1 MPKKILLLSNPRHG
15 TTFLLNCLN
24 ANPDIKMCYELMS
37 LNSTQGPNQYC
48 DCFSLIMKDNLL
60 TKEELLEEFS
70 NRFSNE
76 YSYINNLVDKLDS
89 IKNVR
94 YVGFKIF
101 AQQLFFDQVSNHIN
115 LKNLLNKFDKVIFL
129 DRDMTS
135 TAFSWLNARQYG
147 YSLSDRKNKNP
158 NIVANKQE
166 TIDIVRETIK
176 KHQIF
181 NAAHE
186 YLDQNNI
193 PYLDLTYNKLGE
205 SSVCLS
211 KFLDTDINIDSNFDP
226 GGNNYSKFLSNNKH
240 LSQNISNI
248 DKLKKINDSPKPRK
262 LHNSSI
268 RQNNRLEAINILHTG
283 GETEL
288 ETQHLCDQISNS
300 LKASDSDKKLAK
312 NIDINIIL
320 SPNSPCS
327 FLDSQIVLL
336 KKYFTNVNFI
346 FLKIPKNQD
355 FYYNDISDIDRS
367 DINLDYGLKSGPNI
381 VFFHILPEMKK
392 YNTCLFLELDCY
404 LKQGWLTSITN
415 YTKHCGNFWISG
427 AAYYGKQILSDPNL
441 LLNHHINGG
450 TCLYNTGNTNFQIFI
465 EWSKNIF
472 HILVEETLTLP
483 YDYLIPYLYL
493 IYAQY
498 PDGDQWRIVNAAKQN
513 YLYNNLISNLSLQ
526 NDINTDL
533 GSVPGCIIHKKI
545 Q

>member
-37 LNSTQGPNQYC
+37 LNNIQGPNQYC
-48 DCFSLIMKDNLL
+48 DCFSVIMKDDFS
-60 TKEELLEEFS
+60 TKEELEKEFS
-70 NRFSNE
+70 NRFLNE
-76 YSYINNLVDKLDS
+76 YLYINNLIDKLDS

-101 AQQLFFDQVSNHIN
+101 AQQLFFNQVSNHTS
-115 LKNLLNKFDKVIFL
+115 LENLLDKFDKVIFL
-129 DRDMTS
+129 DRDTTS
-135 TAFSWLNARQYG
+135 IAFSWLNAKQYG

-158 NIVANKQE
+158 DIVANKQE
-166 TIDIVRETIK
+166 IIDIVRETIK
-176 KHQIF
+176 KHKIF
-181 NAAHE
+181 NTAHE
-186 YLDQNNI
+186 YLEQNNT
-193 PYLDLTYNKLGE
+193 PYLDLTYDKLGE

-211 KFLDTDINIDSNFDP
+211 KFLDTDINIHSNFNP
-226 GGNNYSKFLSNNKH
+226 VENNYNKFLSNNIQ
-240 LSQNISNI
+240 LSKNISNI
-248 DKLKKINDSPKPRK
+248 DKLKKINDSPKPCK
-262 LHNSSI
+262 LQHSNI
-268 RQNNRLEAINILHTG
+268 RQNNKLEAINILHTG
-283 GETEL
+283 RETQL

-300 LKASDSDKKLAK
+300 LKASDSDKKLAQT
-312 NIDINIIL
+312 IDINIIL
-320 SPNSPCS
+320 SSNSLCS

-336 KKYFTNVNFI
+336 KKYFSNVNFI
-346 FLKIPKNQD
+346 SLQIPKNQD
-355 FYYNDISDIDRS
+355 FYYNDISDAELPN
-367 DINLDYGLKSGPNI
+367 INLNYGLKSGPNY
-381 VFFHILPEMKK
+381 VFFHVLPEMKK

-427 AAYYGKQILSDPNL
+427 AAYHGSQTFSDPDL

-450 TCLYNTGNTNFQIFI
+450 TCLYNTGDTNFQIFI

-472 HILVEETLTLP
+472 HILVEENLTLP

-498 PDGDQWRIVNAAKQN
+498 PSGDQWQIVKEAKQN
-513 YLYNNLISNLSLQ
+513 YLYNNLISDLSLP

-533 GSVPGCIIHKKI
+533 YSVPGCIIHKKI
-545 Q
+545 K